1 MLLWKGRFKADT
13 DERVRDFT
21 QSLDLDWCLAE
32 DDIRGSI
39 AHARM
44 LRQVGIISEEDLAL
58 IEGGLLEILEEV
70 RSGEFVPDPC
80 LEDVHMNVEARLTAK
95 VGPSGAKLHSGR
107 SRNDQ
112 VATAVRLYLRRRL
125 RDLKLSL
132 GGLLRSL
139 LELSKRHEDVIVPG
153 YTHLQQAQPISL
165 GHYWMSHFWAFMRD
179 GERLDFAMRSLRLCP
194 LGAGALAGST
204 LPLDRFMTA
213 RELGFEGPTENSLD
227 TVAQRDVLLD
237 VHYFCLSC
245 GLHWSRLCE
254 DLIIYAS
261 REFGWMDLPDQFCT
275 GSSMMPQKKNPDV
288 LELSRGKASG
298 VLGRFVDLACMV
310 KGLPLTYNR
319 DLQEDKRGLFESL
332 NVTQSVLSV
341 LSALL
346 EGVQVDKDRGV
357 KAFEDGLAL
366 ATDVAEYLVVRN
378 VPFREAHEKVG
389 KLVRWCVD
397 NRRPLQS
404 LSLGE
409 INRFIP
415 EAREDLL
422 PLLDVKVSVDRRRTY
437 GGTSREEVRR
447 QREEGERRLS
457 VWLSDVE
464 TPPCCLS

>member
-1 MLLWKGRFKADT
+1 MWKGRFKADT
-13 DERVRDFT
+13 DDLVKDFT
-21 QSLDLDWCLAE
+21 QSLDLDWRLAE
-32 DDIRGSI
+32 DDIRGSL

-44 LRQVGIISEEDLAL
+44 LEAVGVISRDDLEL
-58 IEGGLLEILEEV
+58 IERGLEEILEEI
-70 RSGEFVPDPC
+70 RAGEFVPDPS

-125 RDLKLSL
+125 GDLKVAL
-132 GGLLRSL
+132 GDLLRAL
-139 LELSKRHEDVIVPG
+139 LELSGEHEDVVVPG

-179 GERLDFAMRSLRLCP
+179 ARRLDFALGSLALCP
-194 LGAGALAGST
+194 LGSGALAGST

-237 VHYFCLSC
+237 VHYLCVSLA
-245 GLHWSRLCE
+245 LHWSRLCE
-254 DLIIYAS
+254 DLIVYAS
-261 REFGWMDLPDQFCT
+261 REFGWMDLPDEFCT

-298 VLGRFVDLACMV
+298 VLGRFVDLACML

-319 DLQEDKRGLFESL
+319 DLQEDKRGLFQSL
-332 NVTQSVLSV
+332 DVTHQVLRV

-346 EGVQVDKDRGV
+346 RRVRVDQSRAAR
-357 KAFEDGLAL
+357 AFEDGLAL
-366 ATDVAEYLVVRN
+366 ATDVAEYLVVKG
-378 VPFREAHEKVG
+378 VPFREAHEEVG
-389 KLVRWCVD
+389 RLVRWCVD
-397 NRRPLQS
+397 HGRGLN
-404 LSLGE
+404 SLGLDE
-409 INRFIP
+409 IISFIP
-415 EAREDLL
+415 EAGEDLL

-437 GGTSREEVRR
+437 GGTSRDEVRR
-447 QREEGERRLS
+447 QREDGIRRLEG
-457 VWLSDVE
+457 WLVSRGPLD
-464 TPPCCLS
+464 